1 MALFNRNEV
10 SAKSEAYLAAS
21 TFSTKVY
28 GWMTLGL
35 AVTAIT
41 SWFVWTTGL
50 YMTLMPYWWLM
61 GIATLG
67 IAMAISFRLDAMKL
81 TTLAVLFLSYAFVEG
96 LFFGTVLPAYAAN
109 YGGGIIWSAFAVGA
123 IVYLTAMI
131 YGIVTKSDLTRIG
144 TILTFGLLGL
154 IGVTIVFALLSFFFN
169 MTWMNLVISYI
180 GLVIFVGLT
189 AWDAQT
195 IRRMSAQIGHGSDAV
210 IAYKMALVMALRM
223 YINVIM
229 LFWYLLQIFASS
241 SSSKR

>member
-1 MALFNRNEV
+1 MALFNRHAVASKN
-10 SAKSEAYLAAS
+10 AAYLTAS

-41 SWFVWTTGL
+41 CWFVWTTGL
-50 YMTLMPYWWLM
+50 FHLLMPFWWLM
-61 GIATLG
+61 GLGTLG
-67 IAMAISFRLDAMKL
+67 IAMAISLRLDAMKL
-81 TTLAVLFLSYAFVEG
+81 TTLAVLFLSYAFIEG
-96 LFFGTVLPAYAAN
+96 LFFGTILPAYAAN
-109 YGGGIIWSAFAVGA
+109 FGGGIIWSAFAVGA
-123 IVYLTAMI
+123 IVYFVAMM
-131 YGIVTKSDLTRIG
+131 YGIMTKSDLTRIG

-154 IGVTIVFALLSFFFN
+154 IGVTIVFAILSFFFN

-195 IRRMSAQIGHGSDAV
+195 IRRMSAQIGDGSDSV
-210 IAYKMALVMALRM
+210 MAYKMALIMALRM

-229 LFWYLLQIFASS
+229 IFWYLLQIFASS
-241 SSSKR
+241 SNNRR